1 MDIATLGGI
10 IGGIVLLL
18 TALGLAASHGDSAMS
33 LGQFIDPPAAIL
45 VVGGGLCVVLTAVP
59 LRVFLGLPKVLM
71 RLCFNRPANHA
82 ALIESIVRLAEVAR
96 KEGLLALENK
106 VGDITTITN
115 PTLLMGL
122 RMAVDGTRPE
132 LIEQVIRKEI
142 AHLEAHT
149 HVTKKMFDMMGRCGP
164 AFGMIATL
172 LGLIL
177 MLGNLDDPDSIGPTM
192 AMALV
197 GTLYGAAM
205 ANMICMPLGEKVAYL
220 GHEERVAKEIIL
232 DGVLSIQSGDS
243 PRLVE
248 QKLVPYLP
256 PNKLHDLAA

>member
-1 MDIATLGGI
+1 MDLGTLGGL
-10 IGGIVLLL
+10 IGGFVLLL
-18 TALGLAASHGDSAMS
+18 VALIMAASHGGSAVS

-45 VVGGGLCVVLTAVP
+45 VLGGGLCVVMISVP
-59 LRVFLGLPKVLM
+59 LKVFLGLPKVM
-71 RLCFNRPANHA
+71 MKLCFNKPANHA
-82 ALIESIVRLAEVAR
+82 GLIETLVKLAETAR
-96 KEGLLALENK
+96 KEGLLALENR
-106 VGDITTITN
+106 VNDVVN

-142 AHLEAHT
+142 AHIETSAS
-149 HVTKKMFDMMGRCGP
+149 VEKRMFDMMGRCGP

-197 GTLYGAAM
+197 GTLYGAAV
-205 ANMICMPLGEKVAYL
+205 ANMVCLPCAEKLAYL
-220 GHEERVAKEIIL
+220 GHEEVVSREIIL
-232 DGVLSIQSGDS
+232 DGVLAIQAGDS
-243 PRLVE
+243 PRLVA
-248 QKLVPYLP
+248 QKLAPYLAHG
-256 PNKLHDLAA
+256 KQLADMSA

>member
-1 MDIATLGGI
+1 MDLGT
-10 IGGIVLLL
+10 IGGVVGGFALLL
-18 TALGLAASHGDSAMS
+18 VALVMAASHGGSAVS

-45 VVGGGLCVVLTAVP
+45 VLGGGLCVVMISVP
-59 LRVFLGLPKVLM
+59 LRVFLGLPKVLTK
-71 RLCFNRPANHA
+71 LCFNKTANHED
-82 ALIESIVRLAEVAR
+82 LIETLVRLAEIAR

-106 VGDITTITN
+106 VDDSMN

-122 RMAVDGTRPE
+122 RMAVDGTRAE
-132 LIEQVIRKEI
+132 LIEQVLHKEI
-142 AHLEAHT
+142 AHIEKSAHIE
-149 HVTKKMFDMMGRCGP
+149 KRMFDLMGRCGP

-205 ANMICMPLGEKVAYL
+205 ANMICIPCAEKLAYL
-220 GHEERVAKEIIL
+220 GHEEVVAREIIL
-232 DGVLSIQSGDS
+232 DGVLAIQAGDS

-248 QKLVPYLP
+248 QKLAPYLA
-256 PNKLHDLAA
+256 HGSQLAELTG